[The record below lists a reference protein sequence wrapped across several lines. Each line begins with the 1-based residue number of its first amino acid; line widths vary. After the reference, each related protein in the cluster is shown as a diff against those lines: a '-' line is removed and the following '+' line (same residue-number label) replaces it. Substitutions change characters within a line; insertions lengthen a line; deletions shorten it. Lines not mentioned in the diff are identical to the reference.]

1 VKIVEAARAKINLA
15 LHVTGRRVDGYHL
28 LDMLVVFP
36 DISDGLIFE
45 PSDVPTLTITGRMAP
60 LLAGEPP
67 ESNLVVRA
75 IEAFALL
82 TGRRQTFSVTLDKR
96 LPVASG
102 IGGGSA
108 DCAATLRALCRYND
122 VDPDDADIMDMAL
135 RLGADVPMCL
145 KSQPLKA
152 SGIGET
158 VVPTGGNFR
167 FGILLANPGVPLSTS
182 AVFRALNQR
191 NNPAVPPMI
200 GRREPTELFDFL
212 RSYTRNDLEAAARSV
227 TPAVGE
233 TLVALGG
240 LPGARLVR
248 MSGSGATCF
257 ALFDNGEGAAQA
269 AVTLRSRRPGWWVE
283 SSDVNF

>member
-1 VKIVEAARAKINLA
+1 MKIIEEARAKVNLA

-36 DISDGLIFE
+36 EIADGLVIE
-45 PSDVPTLTITGRMAP
+45 PAETPTLTITGRMGS
-60 LLAGEPP
+60 LLVGEPP

-82 TGRRQTFSVTLDKR
+82 VGRPQSFAVTLDKR

-108 DCAATLRALCRYND
+108 DCAAAIRALCRFNSVD
-122 VDPDDADIMDMAL
+122 VDAPEVIDMAL

-145 KSQPLKA
+145 KSQPLRA

-158 VVPTGGNFR
+158 VTPTSGGMV

-191 NNPAVPPMI
+191 NNPAVPPMS
-200 GRREPTELFDFL
+200 GRRDKADFFAFL
-212 RSYTRNDLEAAARSV
+212 RSYTRNDLESAARAV

-233 TLVALGG
+233 TLTALGA

-257 ALFDNGEGAAQA
+257 ALFDTGEAAIEA
-269 AVTLRSRRPGWWVE
+269 AATLRERRPNWWVE
-283 SSDVNF
+283 ASAVQF